1 MLLMFKKTIQLYCI
15 TATKMLLNKYMSP
28 SGERMLWLM
37 IVLLA
42 FVCVFILRRAYY
54 RWRNN
59 PLRIK
64 KKVWYSGGLKMSV
77 NIRNIHDTMV
87 DIDTPL
93 IEFHQPRMKK
103 RKFKILAPGDEN
115 IFPLGLSPQTG
126 YDFLVEFTKLYER
139 EPILRKY
146 RQVVIHVKDKNGK
159 TITKKKVGISLPK

>member
-1 MLLMFKKTIQLYCI
+1 MIIFVLAVLGVFLL
-15 TATKMLLNKYMSP
+15 
-28 SGERMLWLM
+28 W
-37 IVLLA
+37 
-42 FVCVFILRRAYY
+42 RAYH

-77 NIRNIHDTMV
+77 SIRNIRNTMV

-93 IEFHQPRMKK
+93 IEFRQPRMKK
-103 RKFKILAPGDEN
+103 RNFKIVAPGDEN
-115 IFPLGLSPQTG
+115 IFPLGLFPQTG

-146 RQVVIHVKDKNGK
+146 RQVVIHVKDKKGK

>member
-1 MLLMFKKTIQLYCI
+1 
-15 TATKMLLNKYMSP
+15 MSP
-28 SGERMLWLM
+28 AGESLLKL
-37 IVLLA
+37 IVLVLVVSGG
-42 FVCVFILRRAYY
+42 FLLWYKYRR
-54 RWRNN
+54 WKNN

-77 NIRNIHDTMV
+77 CIRNIRSIMV
-87 DIDTPL
+87 DIDTPV
-93 IEFHQPRMKK
+93 IEFRQPRMKK
-103 RKFKILAPGDEN
+103 RKFKIVAPGDEH

-159 TITKKKVGISLPK
+159 TITKKKVKISLPK